1 MLHADNW
8 PTRTNLP
15 VNVFSNSRVNF
26 LTKYFNMKKLFFLA
40 VIATSLA
47 ACGGWNDEKR
57 AEVKSECA
65 KTVGNLYTKED
76 AAKICD
82 CVSTKINEK
91 FPKADFKPSDINDQK
106 NECVTDGKY
115 TDVLT
120 KDQLESY
127 KELEN
132 SVDSVAKALDAQ
144 MTEEMSK
151 VTE

>member
-1 MLHADNW
+1 
-8 PTRTNLP
+8 
-15 VNVFSNSRVNF
+15 
-26 LTKYFNMKKLFFLA
+26 MKKLFFLA

-115 TDVLT
+115 TDILT
-120 KDQLESY
+120 KDQEESY

-132 SVDSVAKALDAQ
+132 SVDSVGKALEAQ
-144 MTEEMSK
+144 MEQEMSK
-151 VTE
+151 LPK

>member
-1 MLHADNW
+1 MQHADNW
-8 PTRTNLP
+8 RTRTNLP
-15 VNVFSNSRVNF
+15 VNVFLSNRVNF

-115 TDVLT
+115 TDILT

-132 SVDSVAKALDAQ
+132 SVDSVTKALDAQ

>member
-40 VIATSLA
+40 VIATSLV

-57 AEVKSECA
+57 AEVKAECA

-106 NECVTDGKY
+106 NECVKDGNFTDI
-115 TDVLT
+115 LT
-120 KDQLESY
+120 KDQEESY

-132 SVDSVAKALDAQ
+132 SVDSATKALEAQ
-144 MTEEMSK
+144 MEQELSK
-151 VTE
+151 LPE

>member
-15 VNVFSNSRVNF
+15 VNVFLSNRVNF

-115 TDVLT
+115 TDILT

-132 SVDSVAKALDAQ
+132 SVDSVTKALDAQ

>member
-1 MLHADNW
+1 
-8 PTRTNLP
+8 
-15 VNVFSNSRVNF
+15 
-26 LTKYFNMKKLFFLA
+26 MKKLFFLA

>member
-1 MLHADNW
+1 
-8 PTRTNLP
+8 
-15 VNVFSNSRVNF
+15 
-26 LTKYFNMKKLFFLA
+26 MKKLFFLA

-91 FPKADFKPSDINDQK
+91 FPKA
-106 NECVTDGKY
+106 E
-115 TDVLT
+115 LE
-120 KDQLESY
+120 ESY
-127 KELEN
+127 N
-132 SVDSVAKALDAQ
+132 QVDISADSLAKALDAQ
-144 MTEEMSK
+144 LTEEMSK
-151 VTE
+151 LPK

>member
-15 VNVFSNSRVNF
+15 VNVFSSSRVNF

-115 TDVLT
+115 TDILT

-132 SVDSVAKALDAQ
+132 SVDSVTKALDAQ

>member
-1 MLHADNW
+1 
-8 PTRTNLP
+8 
-15 VNVFSNSRVNF
+15 VFSSNRVNF

-57 AEVKSECA
+57 AEVRSECA